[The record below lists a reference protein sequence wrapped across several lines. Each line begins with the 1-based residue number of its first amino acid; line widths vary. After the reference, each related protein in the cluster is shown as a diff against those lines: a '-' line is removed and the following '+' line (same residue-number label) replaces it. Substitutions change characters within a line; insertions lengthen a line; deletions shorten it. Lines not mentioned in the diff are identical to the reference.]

1 MNVAVSTHML
11 DLDVPLQDLMEFK
24 KGDIIPIDMP
34 ETITVLIEDL
44 PTFRAKLGRSR
55 DNIALKIT
63 EKIPRPTSV
72 KSELQ
77 LLTKGGRRIDSD
89 AELSVLEEDL

>member
-1 MNVAVSTHML
+1 
-11 DLDVPLQDLMEFK
+11 MEMK
-24 KGDIIPIDMP
+24 AGDIIPIDMP
-34 ETITVLIEDL
+34 EHITVMIEEL

-55 DNIALKIT
+55 DNLALKIT
-63 EKIPRPTSV
+63 DKIPRPTSV

-89 AELSVLEEDL
+89 AELQTLEDDL

>member
-1 MNVAVSTHML
+1 
-11 DLDVPLQDLMEFK
+11 MELEA
-24 KGDIIPIDMP
+24 GYVIPIEMP
-34 ETITVLIEDL
+34 ENITVLIEDL

-55 DNIALKIT
+55 DNVALKIV
-63 EKIPRPTSV
+63 EKIKRPTSV

-89 AELSVLEEDL
+89 AELQTLEDDW

>member
-1 MNVAVSTHML
+1 
-11 DLDVPLQDLMEFK
+11 
-24 KGDIIPIDMP
+24 MP
-34 ETITVLIEDL
+34 EHITVMIEEL

-55 DNIALKIT
+55 DNLALKIT
-63 EKIPRPTSV
+63 DKIPRPTSV

-89 AELSVLEEDL
+89 AELQTLEDDL

>member
-1 MNVAVSTHML
+1 ML
-11 DLDVPLQDLMEFK
+11 DIDLPLRKIMELK
-24 KGDIIPIDMP
+24 PGDIIPIDMP
-34 ETITVLIEDL
+34 EHITVLIEEL

-55 DNIALKIT
+55 DNVALKIT
-63 EKIPRPTSV
+63 DKIPRPTSV

-89 AELSVLEEDL
+89 AELQGLEVDL

>member
-1 MNVAVSTHML
+1 MLVVNKKSATGIPPNVVS
-11 DLDVPLQDLMEFK
+11 PFNAPE
-24 KGDIIPIDMP
+24 IIPVEMP

-55 DNIALKIT
+55 DNLALKIV
-63 EKIPRPTSV
+63 EKIARPTSV

-77 LLTKGGRRIDSD
+77 LLTRGGRIIDND
-89 AELSVLEEDL
+89 AELQVLEEDL